1 MAFDDQKRADDYRE
15 RVQRMAQALESG
27 DERIFNEELDELT
40 HIREKELFV
49 EVGKL
54 TRELHDALKSFRM
67 DFRLAELAEKEMPDA
82 RDRLNYVVEMTEK
95 AAHTTL
101 ETVESL
107 LPRAESMGSEARTLA
122 ADWERFLARNMAADE
137 FRQVARRLQTF
148 LGAADSDVESIR
160 GGLTEILMAQEYQ
173 DLTGQIISRVI
184 SMVQELEEG
193 MVDLLRVAGG
203 KQLKSE
209 PQVADKEE
217 KKPEK
222 SDSRGHGP
230 ATPSDQAG
238 DVAQGQDEV
247 DDLLSSL
254 GF

>member
-1 MAFDDQKRADDYRE
+1 MAFDDDKRSSEYKE
-15 RVQRMAQALESG
+15 RLHSMLQALEAG
-27 DERIFNEELDELT
+27 DETVFNRELDELT

-54 TRELHDALKSFRM
+54 TRELHDALKSFRL

-101 ETVESL
+101 ETVERL
-107 LPRAESMGSEARTLA
+107 LPEAETLGSGAQTLSADWQRFMRREMDADQFRELAHRLQPFLTATGERAESL
-122 ADWERFLARNMAADE
+122 
-137 FRQVARRLQTF
+137 
-148 LGAADSDVESIR
+148 R

-173 DLTGQIISRVI
+173 DITGQIISRVI
-184 SMVQELEEG
+184 TLVQELEEG
-193 MVDLLRVAGG
+193 MVDLLKMAGG
-203 KQLKSE
+203 AQLKSE
-209 PQVADKEE
+209 GDAAVKDKD
-217 KKPEK
+217 KAKRDDQK
-222 SDSRGHGP
+222 GHGP
-230 ATPSDQAG
+230 AMPDAKGG